1 MVVGSRDARQPHRLA
16 AASPSCGGQDACATI
31 DRIPPSDYD
40 DWMSMPPVL
49 TEAASPRSR
58 STKSERE
65 KRIAPS
71 NVLETIEQHVLLD
84 GFKVVIDLEKS
95 RGSYLF
101 DAATGHQ
108 LIDLYGFFGSMPVGF
123 NHPYFEREDVK
134 RDLLRAAKVKIA
146 NSDVYSESYAEFV
159 ETFARVCGLAPLE
172 RYLFIEGGALAV
184 ENCLKAAM
192 DWKVRKNAAAGR
204 GGERG
209 TEILHFRH
217 AFHGRSGYTMS
228 LTNTDPRKTDL
239 FAKFDW
245 PRVSCPC
252 LDFSLPESERERDV
266 IAREKKSEQ
275 EIRDYIRH
283 RNIDIC
289 AIIIEP
295 IQGEG
300 GDNHFRGEWL
310 RKLRE
315 ICDENE
321 ILLIF
326 DEVQCGMGV
335 TGRNWCCEHFGVV
348 PDLLAFGK
356 KAQVCGVM
364 AGPRLDEV
372 KDNAFRLP
380 SRLNSTWGGNF
391 TDMVRSTHFLRIVEA
406 ESLVENAG
414 KVGACFLEQLRQ
426 LQNEFDFIKAV
437 RGRGLFLA
445 FDLPDPKTREEMW
458 KGLFDLGVLTL
469 RSGEQSIRFRP
480 ALDMTAEV
488 VDQAVDLMRQYCRGV
503 RK

>member
-1 MVVGSRDARQPHRLA
+1 MAVAT
-16 AASPSCGGQDACATI
+16 GGAI
-31 DRIPPSDYD
+31 DRLPAPDYD
-40 DWMSMPPVL
+40 QRMSMLPVL

-58 STKSERE
+58 STKSEIQ
-65 KRIAPS
+65 KGTTPS

-84 GFKVVIDLEKS
+84 GFKVVVDLEKS
-95 RGSYLF
+95 RGSYLH
-101 DAATGHQ
+101 DAVGNRR

-123 NHPYFEREDVK
+123 NHPHFDQPEVQ
-134 RDLLRAAKVKIA
+134 RDLLRAAKVKVA
-146 NSDVYSESYAEFV
+146 NSDVYSEDYAEFV
-159 ETFARVCGLAPLE
+159 RAFERVVGLPPLE

-192 DWKVRKNAAAGR
+192 DWKVRKNAEAGR
-204 GGERG
+204 GGDRG

-252 LDFSLPESERERDV
+252 LDFLLPESERERDV
-266 IAREKKSEQ
+266 MAREKKSER
-275 EIRDYIRH
+275 EIRDYIRN
-283 RNIDIC
+283 RNIDIG

-310 RKLRE
+310 HTLRK

-321 ILLIF
+321 MLLIF
-326 DEVQCGMGV
+326 DEVQCGMGA
-335 TGRNWCCEHFGVV
+335 TGRNWCCEHFDVL

-372 KDNAFRLP
+372 KDNAFRLS

-391 TDMVRSTHFLRIVEA
+391 TDMVRSTHYLRIIE
-406 ESLVENAG
+406 EEHLVENAA
-414 KVGACFLEQLRQ
+414 KVGAYFLDRLRD
-426 LQNEFDFIKAV
+426 LQREEPMISAA

-445 FDLPDPKTREEMW
+445 FDLPDAKTREQFW
-458 KGLFDLGVLTL
+458 KGFFDLGVLTL
-469 RSGEQSIRFRP
+469 RSGENSIRFRP
-480 ALDMTAEV
+480 PLDIRAEV
-488 VDQAVDLMRQYCRGV
+488 IDEAMELMRKYCRQ
-503 RK
+503 RSK

>member
-1 MVVGSRDARQPHRLA
+1 MSI
-16 AASPSCGGQDACATI
+16 PS
-31 DRIPPSDYD
+31 
-40 DWMSMPPVL
+40 VL
-49 TEAASPRSR
+49 TEATSSPARSATALQAGRSR
-58 STKSERE
+58 ATKSE
-65 KRIAPS
+65 KPKTTAPS
-71 NVLETIEQHVLLD
+71 NVLETIQQHVLLD
-84 GFKVVIDLEKS
+84 GFKIVVDLDKS
-95 RGSYLF
+95 RGSYLQNAV
-101 DAATGHQ
+101 DNRR

-123 NHPYFEREDVK
+123 NHPHFDNPEVR

-146 NSDVYSESYAEFV
+146 NSDIYSAGYAEFIK
-159 ETFARVCGLAPLE
+159 TFERVVGFPPLE

-192 DWKVRKNAAAGR
+192 DWKVRKNMAAGH
-204 GGERG
+204 GERG
-209 TEILHFRH
+209 TQVLHFRR

-245 PRVSCPC
+245 PRVSNPSI
-252 LDFSLPESERERDV
+252 DFSLEESEREADV
-266 IAREKKSEQ
+266 IEREKKSEA
-275 EIRDYIRH
+275 EIREHIARDKM
-283 RNIDIC
+283 DIC

-310 RKLRE
+310 QTLRR

-326 DEVQCGMGV
+326 DEIQCGMGA
-335 TGRNWCCEHFGVV
+335 TGRNWCCEHFNVL

-364 AGPRLDEV
+364 AAPRLDEV
-372 KDNAFRLP
+372 KDNAFRLS

-391 TDMVRSTHFLRIVEA
+391 TDMVRSTHFLRIIE
-406 ESLVENAG
+406 EEHLVENAA
-414 KVGACFLEQLRQ
+414 KVGAYFLDPLRD
-426 LQNEFDFIKAV
+426 LQREEPTISAA

-445 FDLPDPKTREEMW
+445 FDLPDPETRDEFW

-469 RSGEQSIRFRP
+469 RSGEGSIRFRP
-480 ALDMTAEV
+480 ALDITAEV
-488 VDQAVDLMRQYCRGV
+488 IDEAMDLMRQYCRQ
-503 RK
+503 RKMK